1 MIWPVGLAMAVGAFL
16 GAQAG
21 SALAVRLG
29 ARLIRPLL
37 VVIACAMALRLLSNP
52 TNPLRQAVIGMWS

>member
-1 MIWPVGLAMAVGAFL
+1 MATIVLQAAGAFL
-16 GAQAG
+16 GAQIG

-52 TNPLRQAVIGMWS
+52 ANPLRQAVAGFFS